1 VGGVSM
7 DNAVEILLV
16 EDNEDDIELVLR
28 TLRKNH
34 IANKVV
40 VARDGQEA
48 LDYIFGKQQT
58 NNNDKLEISN
68 YPYMILLDLKLPK
81 VNGLEVVKVL
91 KSNEKTKL
99 IPVIMMT
106 SSTEEVD
113 MIESYKLG
121 VNSYINKPVNF
132 MDFARMISELGHYWL
147 LLNKRPY

>member
-1 VGGVSM
+1 M

-28 TLRKNH
+28 TLRKNNL
-34 IANKVV
+34 ANKVV

-48 LDYIFGKQQT
+48 LDYIFGKEQEDYQ
-58 NNNDKLEISN
+58 ISN

-81 VNGLEVVKVL
+81 VNGLEVL
-91 KSNEKTKL
+91 KILKNNEKTKQ

-132 MDFARMISELGHYWL
+132 IDFAKTISELGHYWL

>member
-1 VGGVSM
+1 M